1 MYIATLEASIV
12 WKGKFA
18 ENKYLSTDTSP
29 LHADDC
35 RSSIIQ
41 RIAVTLTYCGLSRTV
56 SIPLIPLVRIYI
68 YASIQKK
75 KTSVRLALS
84 SVE

>member
-29 LHADDC
+29 LHEQTTD
-35 RSSIIQ
+35 RP
-41 RIAVTLTYCGLSRTV
+41 LSN
-56 SIPLIPLVRIYI
+56 
-68 YASIQKK
+68 
-75 KTSVRLALS
+75 
-84 SVE
+84 E